1 MRGTGTHNY
10 TRRTTLSKRVFIEP
24 AKRVRDLP
32 PYLFATI
39 DKMKEKALGKGVDLI
54 DLSIGDP
61 DMPTPKHIVER
72 MRKAVKN
79 PEHHQYPSY
88 AGMLSFRQ
96 AVADWYKKRFHVT
109 LDPKSEVVSLIG
121 SKEGIAHMPLAF
133 INPGDYVL
141 MTSPGYPVYPV
152 ATLFAGGK
160 SYRMPLLEKNNYLPD
175 LQSVPGSVLKKA
187 KLMFI
192 NYPNNPTAACAD
204 RSFFRRVVDFAGKH
218 NVLVCHDAAYTEL
231 YYDDERPLSFLQIP
245 GAKSV
250 GIEFH
255 SLSKTYNMTG
265 WRIGFA
271 VGNKDA
277 VAGLGK
283 IKTNIDSGIFQA
295 VQEAGIEALN
305 TDETVLRKIRDLYQE
320 RRDVLYNG
328 LNRIGLKVNNPK
340 ATFYLW
346 AKCPKGY
353 SSMDFT
359 ALLLNRAGILATP
372 GNGFGASGEGYI
384 RFALTVPVKRL
395 KEAVKRIAKILH

>member
-1 MRGTGTHNY
+1 M
-10 TRRTTLSKRVFIEP
+10 SKKISIEP
-24 AKRVRDLP
+24 AKRVKDLP

-39 DKMKEKALGKGVDLI
+39 DKMKEKALAKGVDLI

-61 DMPTPKHIVER
+61 DTPTPKHIIRR
-72 MRKAVKN
+72 MKKAVDD
-79 PEHHQYPSY
+79 PAHHQYPSY

-96 AVADWYKKRFHVT
+96 AVADWYKERFNVK
-109 LDPKSEVVSLIG
+109 LDPKTEVVSLIG
-121 SKEGIAHMPLAF
+121 SKEGIGHMPLAF

-141 MTSPGYPVYPV
+141 VPSPGYPVYPV

-160 SYRMPLLEKNNYLPD
+160 SHEMPLLEKNGYLPD
-175 LQSVPGSVLKKA
+175 LGRIPKSVLKKA

-204 RSFFRRVVDFAGKH
+204 RAFYKKLIKFASD
-218 NVLVCHDAAYTEL
+218 NNILICHDAAYSEM
-231 YYDDERPLSFLQIP
+231 YYGDEKPLSFLQLP
-245 GAKSV
+245 GAKKV

-271 VGNKDA
+271 AGNKDA

-295 VQEAGIEALN
+295 IQEAGIEALR
-305 TDETVLRKIRDLYQE
+305 TDDKVLSKIRKMYE
-320 RRDVLYNG
+320 GRRDELYNG
-328 LNRIGLKVNNPK
+328 LTKLGLKVEKPK

-346 AKCPKGY
+346 VRCPKGL

-359 ALLLNRAGILATP
+359 ALLLNKAGILTTP
-372 GNGFGASGEGYI
+372 GNGFGSPGEGYI
-384 RFALTVPVKRL
+384 RFALTAPVKRIR
-395 KEAVKRIAKILH
+395 EAVARIEKVL